1 MSTPQKK
8 IREPRTAFIERIR
21 HVQVYIDITKSG
33 WVPMGY
39 RFPEWTGITGN
50 FGAWAA
56 NVRASKSNGK
66 LRPKHEEALDKLGF
80 VWGREDVDKVL
91 SRAQIS
97 PVAAG
102 EPCDRAQGWR
112 MNSEGQERKNSIL
125 RETNIRPEGYPEAV
139 RDVGAAEDMALSFG
153 LIYSDVITQYARSDT
168 DEALARQNARPIL
181 DKLRGMDLGRITKD
195 DATIVLWSP
204 PSLFC
209 EADALLHLWGFSLC
223 HVGYWRKG
231 VTPGHCHTLDPYD
244 YYLVGKRG
252 TPYWGLT
259 KEYGRFLR
267 GYIGNHIQQE
277 DRLLKIFQTA
287 CEGPGLEIFGTAPRP
302 GWTLLQEPERGDR
315 RAINRSSYVANS
327 SHVRQLATE
336 LF

>member
-1 MSTPQKK
+1 
-8 IREPRTAFIERIR
+8 
-21 HVQVYIDITKSG
+21 
-33 WVPMGY
+33 MGY
-39 RFPEWTGITGN
+39 RFPDWTGITGN
-50 FGAWAA
+50 FGAWAS
-56 NVRASKSNGK
+56 NIRASKSKGK

-97 PVAAG
+97 PVATG
-102 EPCDRAQGWR
+102 EPGDNRIHGWR

-125 RETNIRPEGYPEAV
+125 RETYIRPDGYPEAV

-168 DEALARQNARPIL
+168 DEALARQNAHPIL

-195 DATIVLWSP
+195 DATIVIWSP

-209 EADALLHLWGFSLC
+209 EVDALLHLWGFSLC
-223 HVGYWRKG
+223 HAGYWRKG

-252 TPYWGLT
+252 APSWSLT

-267 GYIGNHIQQE
+267 GYVGNHIQQE
-277 DRLLKIFQTA
+277 DRLVKIFQAA
-287 CEGPGLEIFGTAPRP
+287 CDGPGLEIFGTAPRP
-302 GWTLLQEPERGDR
+302 GWTVLQEPERKEQR
-315 RAINRSSYVANS
+315 ANS
-327 SHVRQLATE
+327 LLRRTVKPSPVQQLATE